1 MADEPPTD
9 DQPRDRDSDAVAPA
23 ADDAASTGDDPGE
36 NATDVDSPAG
46 DDHIDELPED
56 LDAAVFVGPYM
67 FPNNNRRRVPGYLY
81 LATAAACVA
90 LWVLVDGSP
99 YVNDGFLFAAVLLGI
114 VGVYQLVSGWNL
126 DVDEQDA
133 LVAASRTVGFP
144 VGHASAQMG
153 WRGLLS
159 RPTWRILLYSAEN
172 PPTRRGLVLVDGV
185 DGEVIQHFV
194 EDNPEDWSDLDT
206 DADPGTDTD
215 AGGDPGTTSV

>member
-9 DQPRDRDSDAVAPA
+9 DQTNDGADVPSDAA
-23 ADDAASTGDDPGE
+23 
-36 NATDVDSPAG
+36 PAG
-46 DDHIDELPED
+46 DDHVDELPED
-56 LDAAVFVGPYM
+56 LDAAGFVGPYV

-90 LWVLVDGSP
+90 VWALIDDSP
-99 YVNDGFLFAAVLLGI
+99 YVNDGFLFAAVLLGVI
-114 VGVYQLVSGWNL
+114 GVYQLVSGWNL

-144 VGHASAQMG
+144 IGHASAQMG

-206 DADPGTDTD
+206 GDSDHTDRAADSDGTDDTD
-215 AGGDPGTTSV
+215 AGSDADSGHDPS

>member
-1 MADEPPTD
+1 MADEPTPD
-9 DQPRDRDSDAVAPA
+9 DDTGTAPA
-23 ADDAASTGDDPGE
+23 AGDDSLPADDRPDGAE
-36 NATDVDSPAG
+36 GHAG
-46 DDHIDELPED
+46 DDHVDELPED
-56 LDAAVFVGPYM
+56 LDAAGFVGPYL

-81 LATAAACVA
+81 LATAAVCVA
-90 LWVLVDGSP
+90 LWALVDDSP
-99 YVNDGFLFAAVLLGI
+99 YVNGGFLFAAVLLGI
-114 VGVYQLVSGWNL
+114 VGAYHLVSGWNL

-133 LVAASRTVGFP
+133 LVAASRAVGFP

-172 PPTRRGLVLVDGV
+172 PPARRGLVLVDGV

-206 DADPGTDTD
+206 ESA
-215 AGGDPGTTSV
+215 